1 MPEQDARKV
10 LKQPHHRSQE
20 WILIG
25 NPCLSVK
32 ASSKKGIK
40 LKQKNKLAK

>member
-1 MPEQDARKV
+1 VRKV

-25 NPCLSVK
+25 NPCLS
-32 ASSKKGIK
+32 SEGTFEKGIK
-40 LKQKNKLAK
+40 LKQKNKLSK